1 MKRFLPE
8 VPVPER
14 AIIAEEK
21 KKSFIQIYWSRL
33 KGFLNAPKVHFVY
46 EESFFVF
53 FLVLFSYVLL
63 CEFNYYGYES
73 EEIKSTTI
81 QNDENS
87 TISLLNFT
95 EESKEMSTMKKIIGP
110 SIAEWILMFWV
121 FSFIFDE
128 LFQVMNVYSCKS
140 CVAREMTFFKN

>member
-1 MKRFLPE
+1 MFNTTSSY
-8 VPVPER
+8 
-14 AIIAEEK
+14 IF
-21 KKSFIQIYWSRL
+21 S
-33 KGFLNAPKVHFVY
+33 
-46 EESFFVF
+46 
-53 FLVLFSYVLL
+53 LVLFSYVLL

-128 LFQVMNVYSCKS
+128 LFQVMNIYIYI
-140 CVAREMTFFKN
+140 VARAVSREK